1 MGQLWYELVLHYGDR
16 SLVDDYQLFKGDVDF
31 HDDAFTQATNKLD
44 EWIKAGYIASDS
56 AALTAEDMGVSFIN
70 GTYPIM
76 VSGSW
81 WFGRLNEEIPFQWS
95 QGLFPGNDLHP
106 GSSGNLWVVPENA
119 ANKDLAYD
127 FIDITLSDEVQ
138 EILGQAGGLPVAS
151 TDASGITDEKTRE
164 MTENFNTV
172 LDEDGLAFYPDW
184 PVAGFYDVIVSEMQ
198 SLINQSKTPDE
209 VLDSLSSAY
218 EDGKTDLLEADPP
231 RRSRR
236 HGDGRRASHPP
247 NPAETCEE
255 NGPLMST
262 TTTATTPSRRRKNR
276 GKWGYVPYLLPGL
289 IGFTVIILIPFG
301 MNIYY
306 SLHKWKGG
314 NAPMRWYGLGNYAD
328 LMQDEQFWTSFKNSI
343 AMIGA
348 MVIIPTVIGL
358 LLATVLF
365 DVLGKRFGPRVAPPA
380 RAVLPAADPA
390 GRRGRCA
397 VELDPELPDRRGERD
412 PARDRDRQPAE
423 LAGLHRHRPAQ
434 RDAGA
439 DLDPDRLPG
448 GHLHVRAAAGRPRAV
463 RGGRA
468 GRRGLVAPVQGD
480 HAAADQAGDVRHH
493 ADLHGRRAEGLRTD
507 LRADPRWPGEFDAG
521 AELLLVPE
529 LLRQVEGRLRRRDRQ
544 RPDAADH
551 RGRGR
556 HHGAAGPQCPS

>member
-1 MGQLWYELVLHYGDR
+1 MKAQRTRYVAGAMALALPLALAACGGDNGGGGGGSDANTLTVWHYENDESAMGQAWARAIEIFEEEHPDVTVKVENQTFEQIQKNASIFLTGDDVPDVMEYNKGNATAGQLASQGLISPLTDEAESRGWGDILPASIQTTGMYDEQGLMGSGDWYGVANYGEFVGNYYNDDMFTANGIAIPTTFEEFEAALAAFKEKGITPLAEAGSEYPMGQLWYELVLHYGDR
-16 SLVDDYQLFKGDVDF
+16 ALVDDYQLFKGDVDF

-198 SLINQSKTPDE
+198 SLINQSKTPEE

-218 EDGKTDLLEADPP
+218 DEGKTDLLE
-231 RRSRR
+231 
-236 HGDGRRASHPP
+236 G
-247 NPAETCEE
+247 
-255 NGPLMST
+255 
-262 TTTATTPSRRRKNR
+262 
-276 GKWGYVPYLLPGL
+276 
-289 IGFTVIILIPFG
+289 
-301 MNIYY
+301 
-306 SLHKWKGG
+306 
-314 NAPMRWYGLGNYAD
+314 
-328 LMQDEQFWTSFKNSI
+328 
-343 AMIGA
+343 
-348 MVIIPTVIGL
+348 
-358 LLATVLF
+358 
-365 DVLGKRFGPRVAPPA
+365 
-380 RAVLPAADPA
+380 
-390 GRRGRCA
+390 
-397 VELDPELPDRRGERD
+397 
-412 PARDRDRQPAE
+412 
-423 LAGLHRHRPAQ
+423 
-434 RDAGA
+434 
-439 DLDPDRLPG
+439 
-448 GHLHVRAAAGRPRAV
+448 
-463 RGGRA
+463 
-468 GRRGLVAPVQGD
+468 
-480 HAAADQAGDVRHH
+480 
-493 ADLHGRRAEGLRTD
+493 
-507 LRADPRWPGEFDAG
+507 
-521 AELLLVPE
+521 
-529 LLRQVEGRLRRRDRQ
+529 
-544 RPDAADH
+544 
-551 RGRGR
+551 
-556 HHGAAGPQCPS
+556 

>member
-1 MGQLWYELVLHYGDR
+1 MGTTAEEAGGSDANTLTVWHYENDESAMGQAWARAIEIFEDEHPDVTVKVENQTFEQIQKNASIFLTGDDVPDVMEYNKGNATAGQLASQGLITPLTDEAESRGWGDILPASIQTTGMYDEQGLMGSGDWYGVANYGEFVGNYYNDDMFTANGIAIPTTFEEFEAALAAFKEKGITPLAEAGSEYPMGQLWYELVLHYGDR

-218 EDGKTDLLEADPP
+218 EDGKTDLLE
-231 RRSRR
+231 
-236 HGDGRRASHPP
+236 G
-247 NPAETCEE
+247 
-255 NGPLMST
+255 
-262 TTTATTPSRRRKNR
+262 
-276 GKWGYVPYLLPGL
+276 
-289 IGFTVIILIPFG
+289 
-301 MNIYY
+301 
-306 SLHKWKGG
+306 
-314 NAPMRWYGLGNYAD
+314 
-328 LMQDEQFWTSFKNSI
+328 
-343 AMIGA
+343 
-348 MVIIPTVIGL
+348 
-358 LLATVLF
+358 
-365 DVLGKRFGPRVAPPA
+365 
-380 RAVLPAADPA
+380 
-390 GRRGRCA
+390 
-397 VELDPELPDRRGERD
+397 
-412 PARDRDRQPAE
+412 
-423 LAGLHRHRPAQ
+423 
-434 RDAGA
+434 
-439 DLDPDRLPG
+439 
-448 GHLHVRAAAGRPRAV
+448 
-463 RGGRA
+463 
-468 GRRGLVAPVQGD
+468 
-480 HAAADQAGDVRHH
+480 
-493 ADLHGRRAEGLRTD
+493 
-507 LRADPRWPGEFDAG
+507 
-521 AELLLVPE
+521 
-529 LLRQVEGRLRRRDRQ
+529 
-544 RPDAADH
+544 
-551 RGRGR
+551 
-556 HHGAAGPQCPS
+556 